1 MKWLFLLLLSCVPLC
16 CSHSPAR
23 TTEDT
28 LAIESIYSICQSESE
43 VVVMAECYHVKMLEC
58 LANTSGT
65 PSRFC
70 ERVVVDHCKIIR
82 CLDVLQPSSAFKPK
96 EEETTTEL

>member
-23 TTEDT
+23 TAENT

-43 VVVMAECYHVKMLEC
+43 VVVAAECYHVKMLEC
-58 LANTSGT
+58 LAGTSNAQG
-65 PSRFC
+65 RFC
-70 ERVVVDHCKIIR
+70 ERIVVEHCKIIR
-82 CLDVLQPSSAFKPK
+82 CIDVLQPSSMFKPK
-96 EEETTTEL
+96 EEETATEL